1 MEKRAI
7 ALGLAATLVFY
18 FIAKLLLAAHKR
30 LTAIMDENPSSFFW
44 PIANSLQ
51 EPITILPWLI
61 PGALV
66 GFLCIKSPVKHGA
79 ITGAIYGT
87 IISLLGFI
95 IASSQAYDTTSKL
108 THLSYGLIFIVK
120 STFLYA
126 LAAPIGHLMA
136 TQRRAL

>member
-7 ALGLAATLVFY
+7 SFGLAATLVFY
-18 FIAKLLLAAHKR
+18 FFSKFLLAAHER

-44 PIANSLQ
+44 PISNSLQ

-66 GFLCIKSPVKHGA
+66 GFLCINNPVKHGA

-87 IISLLGFI
+87 TVSLLGFI
-95 IASSQAYDTTSKL
+95 IASSQAYDTTSKI
-108 THLSYGLIFIVK
+108 THLSYGLIFIAK
-120 STFLYA
+120 SAFLYA
-126 LAAPIGHLMA
+126 LAAPLGHLMA
-136 TQRRAL
+136 AQRRAL